1 VDELTPRQQE
11 ILDLICQ
18 AIANKGIPP
27 TIAEIAEAIGVSS
40 SNGVRG
46 HLQALERKG
55 AITLIAGAR
64 GIQLN
69 QSLLNETLYEHT
81 GGKDGKPGQKTV
93 KDSALMVDE
102 EGVNGL
108 PIIGRVAAGSPI
120 LAQAHIEDYC
130 QIDAY
135 AFHPRA
141 DYLLRV
147 KGESMR
153 DVGIL
158 DGDLLAVHRTKIAKN
173 GQIVVARLDDE
184 VTVKR
189 LRQEGQTVFLMAENP
204 DYAPIQIN
212 LKTQKLDIEG
222 IAVGIFRKY

>member
-1 VDELTPRQQE
+1 MDELTPRQQE

-18 AIANKGIPP
+18 AIAQKGIPP

-55 AITLIAGAR
+55 AITLITGAR

-69 QSLLNETLYEHT
+69 QDLLNQTLHERDAEQGQLAGT
-81 GGKDGKPGQKTV
+81 TDEQDGEQA
-93 KDSALMVDE
+93 S
-102 EGVNGL
+102 GL
-108 PIIGRVAAGSPI
+108 PVIGQVAAGSPI

-130 QIDAY
+130 RIDAY

-153 DVGIL
+153 DVGIM
-158 DGDLLAVHRTKIAKN
+158 DGDLLAVHRTKLAKN

-189 LRQEGQTVFLMAENP
+189 LRQEGQMVFLIAENP

>member
-69 QSLLNETLYEHT
+69 SALLNQVVKRTAEDAADS
-81 GGKDGKPGQKTV
+81 DGKG
-93 KDSALMVDE
+93 SRDE
-102 EGVNGL
+102 QDGSDNGSDNGL

-130 QIDAY
+130 QIDAH

-158 DGDLLAVHRTKIAKN
+158 DGDLLAVHRTKVAKN

-204 DYAPIQIN
+204 DYAPIQVN

>member
-1 VDELTPRQQE
+1 MDELTPRQQE

-18 AIANKGIPP
+18 AIAKKGIPP
-27 TIAEIAEAIGVSS
+27 TIAEIADAIGVSS

-55 AITLIAGAR
+55 AINLIAGAR

-69 QSLLNETLYEHT
+69 PALLNQVVKRGSEDISST
-81 GGKDGKPGQKTV
+81 DGRDGR
-93 KDSALMVDE
+93 DGRDE
-102 EGVNGL
+102 EELASNGL
-108 PIIGRVAAGSPI
+108 PIIGQVAAGSPI

-130 QIDAY
+130 QVDAQ

-189 LRQEGQTVFLMAENP
+189 LRQEGQMVFLMAENP
-204 DYAPIQIN
+204 DYAPIAIN

>member
-11 ILDLICQ
+11 ILDFICQ

-55 AITLIAGAR
+55 AITLITGAR

-69 QSLLNETLYEHT
+69 QGLLNETLHEHS
-81 GGKDGKPGQKTV
+81 GLGRLGDGEDV
-93 KDSALMVDE
+93 A
-102 EGVNGL
+102 EGRGLHEAGL
-108 PIIGRVAAGSPI
+108 PIIGQVAAGSPI

-130 QIDAY
+130 QVDAH

-158 DGDLLAVHRTKIAKN
+158 DGDLLAVHRTKVAKN
-173 GQIVVARLDDE
+173 GQIVVARLEDE

-189 LRQEGQTVFLMAENP
+189 LRQEGQLVFLMAENP
-204 DYAPIQIN
+204 DYAPIEIN